1 MLCSNIFHAEREHSI
16 IDKKIQDHS
25 ANKWCEAEFHSGI
38 SANSQM
44 KVNFCP
50 KIKRHI
56 RPELH
61 EKWSHSGVYL
71 RYEKKLQLKTE

>member
-1 MLCSNIFHAEREHSI
+1 MIHDRN
-16 IDKKIQDHS
+16 
-25 ANKWCEAEFHSGI
+25 ANKWCEADFHLDI

-50 KIKRHI
+50 KIKSHI

-61 EKWSHSGVYL
+61 EKHSHSGVYL